1 MYGGGQGFCNHGRR
15 KKMSFRINHN
25 ISSINALRNLGRTET
40 TVSKSLE
47 RLSSGLR
54 VNRGSDDPAGLVIS
68 ENMRSQISGIRQAIE
83 NAETATSMVQTA
95 EGAMNEI
102 HNLLNNIR
110 ELAVHAANT
119 GANDSTMLS
128 ADQDEI
134 ENAISTITRISNQS
148 QFGVKKLLDG
158 SSGITGTVSDADV
171 TFLTATT
178 DSVEGTYDINITTQA
193 AQGIHSAGTDQTAN
207 LGADE
212 TLTVNGTVI
221 QLTAG
226 MTQSQVVAKINDYT
240 DTTGVV
246 ASAEGTTLTFTTEE
260 YGSTA
265 SVTVVSDVAAATTST
280 GVGTTSNTASGT
292 DIAGT
297 IGGLAA
303 TGNGTVL
310 IGDNGTAAAG
320 ISISTTETGAQGSV
334 TIVDNSL
341 VFQVGANKN
350 QTVEIALSAMS
361 ATDLGTGVSGNTF
374 NNLSEI
380 DVTTAD
386 GAQDTIEIVDEAI
399 RQVSEER
406 GELGVFQKNTL
417 ESNTANLQIAEEN
430 LVAAES
436 VIRDTDFASE
446 MAKMT
451 KNQILLQSGTA
462 MLVQANQIPQV
473 VLQLLQ

>member
-1 MYGGGQGFCNHGRR
+1 
-15 KKMSFRINHN
+15 MSFRINHN
-25 ISSINALRNLGRTET
+25 ISSINALRNLGRTED

-68 ENMRSQISGIRQAIE
+68 ENMRSQIAGIRQAIE

-134 ENAISTITRISNQS
+134 DNAISTISRIANQS
-148 QFGVKKLLDG
+148 QFGQKSLLDG
-158 SSGITGTVSDADV
+158 SSGITGSVNDSDV
-171 TFLTATT
+171 TFITATT
-178 DSVEGTYDINITTQA
+178 DSVEGSYAITVSTQA
-193 AQGIHSAGTDQTAN
+193 EQAVVSAGTDQTTN
-207 LGADE
+207 LSADE
-212 TLTVNGTVI
+212 TLTLNGVTI
-221 QLTAG
+221 ELTSG
-226 MTQSQVVAKINDYT
+226 MTQTQVVDEINEYT
-240 DTTGVV
+240 DQTDVV
-246 ASAEGTTLTFTTEE
+246 ASVDGSTLTLTTQE
-260 YGSTA
+260 YGSNA
-265 SVTVVSDVAAATTST
+265 DISVVSDVAGAGDSSGIGTST
-280 GVGTTSNTASGT
+280 VTDSGV

-297 IGGLAA
+297 IGGLSA
-303 TGNGTVL
+303 TGSGTVL
-310 IGDNGTAAAG
+310 TGDAGTTVAGIAISTAAA
-320 ISISTTETGAQGSV
+320 TGAQGSV

-341 VFQVGANKN
+341 VFQVGANAN
-350 QTVEIALSAMS
+350 QTVEIALNSMT
-361 ATDLGTGVSGNTF
+361 ATDLGTNVSGNQF

-380 DVTTAD
+380 DVTTAE
-386 GAQDTIEIVDEAI
+386 GAQDTIELVDEAI
-399 RQVSEER
+399 EQVSAER